1 VDRIEPVTFW
11 SFKRSWA
18 LNNIAH
24 EHGLNQ
30 QELAQVRAYL
40 RSNQT
45 RQEFDALEPKLQ
57 AVVNAFGFYEL
68 RQDLKKRRK

>member
-11 SFKRSWA
+11 TFKRSYD
-18 LNNIAH
+18 LNNIAY

-40 RSNQT
+40 RGDQT
-45 RQEFDALEPKLQ
+45 KQEFDALEPKLQ

-68 RQDLKKRRK
+68 RQDLKKAGK